1 MDVEDFLLATREEFW
16 LEGTRSPEDLGMFPK
31 LVSPPVIAP
40 SQCENQRKGVE
51 TKKTWSLIAEC
62 RTGLP
67 ACKCC
72 LQVTAG
78 GRKCVCVPFSSSL
91 EVLCNTVR
99 SELWVW
105 GFLAGALWT
114 G

>member
-1 MDVEDFLLATREEFW
+1 MDVEDFLSAAREFW
-16 LEGTRSPEDLGMFPK
+16 LEGTRSPEDLGLFPK

-51 TKKTWSLIAEC
+51 TKKTWSLMAEC
-62 RTGLP
+62 ITGLP

-72 LQVTAG
+72 LQVTG
-78 GRKCVCVPFSSSL
+78 EEGSVCVPFSSSL
-91 EVLCNTVR
+91 EVLCKTVR